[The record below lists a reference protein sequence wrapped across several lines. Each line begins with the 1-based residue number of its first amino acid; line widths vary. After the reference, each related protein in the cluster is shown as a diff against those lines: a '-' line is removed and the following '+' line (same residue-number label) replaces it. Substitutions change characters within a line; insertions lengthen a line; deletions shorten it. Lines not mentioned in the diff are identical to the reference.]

1 MRGLHSALQARSS
14 GLNPPPV
21 VTSRFTGGCAKV
33 AIATLAFPECEERN
47 SMVAQELRKLG
58 MFPGA
63 FRHSTGVSRLP

>member
-1 MRGLHSALQARSS
+1 M
-14 GLNPPPV
+14 
-21 VTSRFTGGCAKV
+21 